1 MKLNLSGHK
10 NNSLEELGFEFP
22 GTIQMDMEK
31 SYEENLNSIT
41 RFLVNFGLQSNT
53 TVTIALP
60 GMSILA
66 SMTIIALHGIT
77 GQFPNIVTLIRN
89 NEGQFVFGEEVD
101 LQTLRN
107 QVCRNNREN
116 VVNL

>member
-1 MKLNLSGHK
+1 MKINLSGHK
-10 NNSLEELGFEFP
+10 NDSLAELGFEFP

-31 SYEENLNSIT
+31 SYQENLVSIT
-41 RFLVNFGLQSNT
+41 KFLVNLGLQSNT

-66 SMTIIALHGIT
+66 SMVIVSLHGIT

-107 QVCRNNREN
+107 DVCRSNREQ
-116 VVNL
+116 VINL